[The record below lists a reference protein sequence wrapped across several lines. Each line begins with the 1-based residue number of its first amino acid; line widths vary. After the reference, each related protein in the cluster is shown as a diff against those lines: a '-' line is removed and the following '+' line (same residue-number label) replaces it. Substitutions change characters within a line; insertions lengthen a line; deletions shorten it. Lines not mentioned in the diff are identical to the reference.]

1 MPIFKKCTI
10 QCFLIG
16 LVVFFFFLSCK
27 SFLKYIFWIL
37 TLVRYG
43 ICQYFL
49 SFHGLSIHFLDNG
62 LWCTK
67 GFNVDEVHCVFFALL
82 LLSIFFKFKKKFFS
96 YCWLLRVFLKKYFGY
111 KSFIRHTTNRYLPLV
126 CGLFIHSLNGVFLRA
141 EVFNSNKQ
149 KPTVLFF
156 LMDIILTFFEDSK
169 AVSVNYLLSLSSI
182 VTEPL
187 DYNCVPGYL

>member
-1 MPIFKKCTI
+1 MEVI
-10 QCFLIG
+10 
-16 LVVFFFFLSCK
+16 
-27 SFLKYIFWIL
+27 IL
-37 TLVRYG
+37 PN
-43 ICQYFL
+43 
-49 SFHGLSIHFLDNG
+49 SES
-62 LWCTK
+62 
-67 GFNVDEVHCVFFALL
+67 
-82 LLSIFFKFKKKFFS
+82 
-96 YCWLLRVFLKKYFGY
+96 GY
-111 KSFIRHTTNRYLPLV
+111 KLNNVSKCFVQSLAQWLV

>member
-1 MPIFKKCTI
+1 MEFANIFSHFMGCPFT
-10 QCFLIG
+10 FLIMDFG
-16 LVVFFFFLSCK
+16 AQKVLMLMKSIVVFFLFCCCQFFLN
-27 SFLKYIFWIL
+27 L
-37 TLVRYG
+37 
-43 ICQYFL
+43 
-49 SFHGLSIHFLDNG
+49 
-62 LWCTK
+62 
-67 GFNVDEVHCVFFALL
+67 
-82 LLSIFFKFKKKFFS
+82 KKKFF
-96 YCWLLRVFLKKYFGY
+96 LLLTFKSFFLKKYFGY
-111 KSFIRHTTNRYLPLV
+111 KSFIRHTTNRYFPLV

>member
-1 MPIFKKCTI
+1 MEFANIFSHFMGCPFT
-10 QCFLIG
+10 FLIMDFG
-16 LVVFFFFLSCK
+16 AQKVLMLMKSIVF
-27 SFLKYIFWIL
+27 
-37 TLVRYG
+37 
-43 ICQYFL
+43 
-49 SFHGLSIHFLDNG
+49 
-62 LWCTK
+62 
-67 GFNVDEVHCVFFALL
+67 FFALL